1 MRIIIVGCGKV
12 GRTIAEQLN
21 GEKHDITII
30 DTYESV
36 IARLTEKLD
45 VMGIEGD
52 GSSME
57 ILREAGTQNADLL
70 IAVTDADELNLYI
83 CLVANSMGAKN
94 TIARV
99 RKPVYHKDLNDRMSK
114 VRNSLGLSLMIN
126 PEMIAAT
133 EIHRLIRFPS
143 AIEVDTF
150 AGGRVELYTFKLQKD
165 NPLIGKRIKDTSL
178 LKGNVRICCIERDD
192 EVIIPDGDFMPT
204 LGDKVSVI
212 CTPEN
217 AVKLFKKTNNSN
229 SKVKDIMIIG
239 GSRTAYYLARLLESN
254 HLNVKIIE
262 KDEKRCEE
270 LSDMLSDT
278 TIIKGD
284 GMNKDLL
291 KTEQFD
297 QMDCVVTLTN
307 IDEENIM
314 LSLYARQMTGAK
326 CITKIDRLVFDSIV
340 ETLPLDSVIKPREL
354 TAEAIVR
361 YVRAVNNSRGSNVE
375 TLYKLNDGKA
385 EALEFKVATDDD
397 DFISKPLKDIRFITN
412 MNVVCITRRGKII
425 IPKGDDMIEKGDSV
439 IIVTTH
445 KGLQD
450 LSDILA

>member
-1 MRIIIVGCGKV
+1 MRIVIVGCGKV

-30 DTYESV
+30 DTYAPV
-36 IARLTEKLD
+36 VARLTDKLD

-57 ILREAGTQNADLL
+57 ILKEAGAENADLL

-83 CLVANSMGAKN
+83 CLAANSMGTKN

-99 RKPVYHKDLNDRMSK
+99 RKPVYHKDLSDPLSK

-133 EIHRLIRFPS
+133 EIHRLIRYPN
-143 AIEVDTF
+143 AIEVDSF
-150 AGGRVELYTFKLQKD
+150 AGGKVELYTFKLNQD
-165 NPLIGKRIKDTSL
+165 NPLIGKRVADTSL
-178 LKGNVRICCIERDD
+178 LKLSVRICCIERDD
-192 EVIIPDGDFMPT
+192 KVFIPNGDFVPKS
-204 LGDKVSVI
+204 GDKVSVI
-212 CTPEN
+212 CAPEN
-217 AVKLFKKTNNSN
+217 FVKLFKKVNNSSAKQKN
-229 SKVKDIMIIG
+229 IMIIG
-239 GSRTAYYLARLLESN
+239 GSRTAFYLAQLLESD

-262 KDEKRCEE
+262 KNEKRCEE
-270 LSDMLSDT
+270 LSNLLSDT
-278 TIIKGD
+278 IIIKGD
-284 GMNKDLL
+284 GMNQDLL
-291 KTEQFD
+291 KNERFD
-297 QMDCVVTLTN
+297 KMNSIVTLTD

-314 LSLYARQMTGAK
+314 LSLYARQSTDAK

-361 YVRAVNNSRGSNVE
+361 YVRAVKNSQGSNVE

-385 EALEFKVATDDD
+385 EALEFKVVADNADL
-397 DFISKPLKDIRFITN
+397 ISKPLKDIKFIKSL
-412 MNVVCITRRGKII
+412 NVVCITRRGKVI
-425 IPKGDDMIEKGDSV
+425 IPKGDDTIERGDSV

-450 LSDILA
+450 LSDVLA